1 MRLDRK
7 FLSGGIGLVVVA
19 GAIVVIVLLQPQ
31 PENTVTPDVVVQ
43 ENNTSSV
50 VVSDVVLTAE
60 IVETVKELPELPQ
73 LAFVTGSVE
82 EACGLNEYVPYHYDH
97 TDNPALYPKSPY
109 GAEGNLSALDVSEC
123 DTALETHI
131 GSINPYLWGES
142 IDSMSNDLLAFA
154 FVKLENPLTFGR
166 IFADPIGDLERV
178 KEALSRPECL
188 LQTGESNR
196 ELRESCHADALMNYA
211 LLNRFCY
218 DGGSYTSNGVFNRE
232 MTIYWEEDNPT
243 PEQDRAMWKQALEGQ
258 WVRRKCEALD
268 PVLEL
273 TKQQPELF
281 EQIKS
286 FGDPEEDREWR
297 LFELSQRHLIELAA
311 RLGDDA
317 AGLTIGGYNH
327 GEEGYKY
334 GRFADLLDP
343 SSWEYI
349 TLKHQLDASR
359 FEHALNLLTYFGARR
374 PDPRDEIEFDWEA
387 IVQHICTRVYVVPP
401 EFRERV
407 RKEEGVRAAE
417 AKTTSC
423 QEFIHTLRQQEI
435 KFAPL
440 VSTLDKFEQ
449 IALKLNVYD

>member
-7 FLSGGIGLVVVA
+7 FLGGGIALVVVA
-19 GAIVVIVLLQPQ
+19 GAIVVMVLLQPQ

-50 VVSDVVLTAE
+50 VVSDVVPTAE
-60 IVETVKELPELPQ
+60 IVETVKEFPELPQ

-82 EACGLNEYVPYHYDH
+82 EACGLNEFPPYWNED
-97 TDNPALYPKSPY
+97 TDTQFS
-109 GAEGNLSALDVSEC
+109 LSSVIEDNEAC
-123 DTALETHI
+123 KTALEIHV

-142 IDSMSNDLLAFA
+142 IGSMSNDLLAFA

-166 IFADPIGDLERV
+166 IFADPVGDLERV

-232 MTIYWEEDNPT
+232 ITLYWEKDNPT
-243 PEQDRAMWKQALEGQ
+243 PEQDRAMWKQRMEAR
-258 WVRRKCEALD
+258 WVRDKCEALD

-423 QEFIHTLRQQEI
+423 QEFIHTLRQRDI
-435 KFAPL
+435 KFRPL
-440 VSTLDKFEQ
+440 LQTLDKFEQ
-449 IALKLNVYD
+449 VALELDVYE

>member
-1 MRLDRK
+1 MRLKRK
-7 FLSGGIGLVVVA
+7 LLSGGIALVVVA

-31 PENTVTPDVVVQ
+31 PENTATPDIAVP
-43 ENNTSSV
+43 ENDASNA
-50 VVSDVVLTAE
+50 VVSDSVPTVE
-60 IVETVKELPELPQ
+60 IVEPVKELSELPELD
-73 LAFVTGSVE
+73 FVSGSVE

-97 TDNPALYPKSPY
+97 TDNPASYPKSPY
-109 GAEGNLSALDVSEC
+109 GADGNLSALDVNEC
-123 DTALETHI
+123 DTALETHVS
-131 GSINPYLWGES
+131 SINPYLWGES
-142 IDSMSNDLLAFA
+142 IGSMSYDLLAFA

-166 IFADPIGDLERV
+166 IFADPVGDLERV
-178 KEALSRPECL
+178 REALSRPECL

-218 DGGSYTSNGVFNRE
+218 DGGSYENNGVFNRE
-232 MTIYWEEDNPT
+232 MTIYWEKDNPT
-243 PEQDRAMWKQALEGQ
+243 PEQDRAMWKQALEGH
-258 WVRRKCEALD
+258 WVRDKCEALD

-273 TKQQPELF
+273 TKHQPELF
-281 EQIKS
+281 ELIKS

-317 AGLTIGGYNH
+317 AGLTMD

-349 TLKHQLDASR
+349 ASNRELNASR

-387 IVQHICTRVYVVPP
+387 IVQHICTRVYVVQP

-423 QEFIHTLRQQEI
+423 QEFIHTLRQRDI
-435 KFAPL
+435 KFRPL
-440 VSTLDKFEQ
+440 LQTLDKFEQ
-449 IALKLNVYD
+449 VALELDVYE